1 MYSYLVLD
9 ESLGLG
15 SGLGGGGGLG
25 CTLVFQEGVGS
36 AFLFPPRGIERDAE

>member
-15 SGLGGGGGLG
+15 WGLGGLG
-25 CTLVFQEGVGS
+25 CTPVFQEGVGS
-36 AFLFPPRGIERDAE
+36 PFLFQPRGIERDAE